1 MKDWITGIDIGGT
14 HITVCQ
20 VNPATGVMKEES
32 MTRYAVDPSLGADLV
47 IKNWAAAIKAC
58 LTQAGMAAGRL
69 GIAMPGPFDYEKGIS
84 YIKGL
89 SKYESLYGLP
99 VKKMLAEE
107 LGIVESDIS
116 MMNDALAYVR
126 GECALG
132 CARGARD
139 VLGITLGTGLGSAIY
154 RKGMMVEGDLY
165 CFPFRE
171 GMAEDYC
178 SARWFLRSYEAKTG
192 LRLKGVKELAL
203 RANDELEALALFQ
216 EFGTTLG
223 EILLSRYA
231 EKLPSTLVIGGNIAR
246 AWYLFLPTLKEKLND
261 RCEIKLA
268 SLGEAAALIG
278 ASFCA
283 AEN

>member
-1 MKDWITGIDIGGT
+1 MSNWITGIDIGGT
-14 HITVCQ
+14 HITVCL
-20 VNPATGVMKEES
+20 VNPASGVLKDECMI
-32 MTRYAVDPSLGADLV
+32 RFAVDPSLDADFV
-47 IKNWAAAIKAC
+47 IKNWAAAIRAC
-58 LTQAGMAAGRL
+58 LSKAGMAAGKL

-84 YIKGL
+84 YIRGL

-107 LGIVESDIS
+107 LGIAENDIY
-116 MMNDALAYVR
+116 MINDALAYVR
-126 GECALG
+126 GESALG
-132 CARGARD
+132 AALGATD

-154 RKGMMVEGDLY
+154 RKGKMEEGDLY

-203 RANDELEALALFQ
+203 RANEELEALALFQ
-216 EFGTTLG
+216 EFGSTLG
-223 EILLSRYA
+223 EILLARYA

-261 RCEIKLA
+261 RCEIKLV

-278 ASFCA
+278 AAFYA
-283 AEN
+283 AET

>member
-20 VNPATGVMKEES
+20 VNPASGVLKEEC
-32 MTRYAVDPSLGADLV
+32 MTRFAVDPSLDAGSV
-47 IKNWAAAIKAC
+47 IKNWAAAIRAC
-58 LTQAGMAAGRL
+58 LNKAGMAAGKL

-84 YIKGL
+84 YIRGL

-99 VKKMLAEE
+99 VKKMLADALNIAEN
-107 LGIVESDIS
+107 DIY
-116 MMNDALAYVR
+116 MLNDALAYVR
-126 GECALG
+126 GESALG
-132 CARGARD
+132 CARGATD

-154 RKGMMVEGDLY
+154 RKGKMEEGDLY

-178 SARWFLRSYEAKTG
+178 SARWFIQTYESRTG
-192 LRLKGVKELAL
+192 VLEKGVKDIAV
-203 RANDELEALALFQ
+203 RANEEAEALAIFQ
-216 EFGTTLG
+216 EFGSNLG
-223 EILLSRYA
+223 EALLARYGSQ
-231 EKLPSTLVIGGNIAR
+231 LPAVLVIGGNIAR
-246 AWYLFLPTLKEKLND
+246 AWYLFLPTLKEKLSD

-278 ASFCA
+278 AAFFA
-283 AEN
+283 AEI